1 MIDVFLAVED
11 EGEGGLAFAD
21 FEVAGEDSAV
31 VVVGGLEFDLVAF
44 GIDLDVVVIEL
55 LQFLV
60 GDIESSFE
68 PLLGRGEV
76 CGCEQAQE

>member
-1 MIDVFLAVED
+1 MVYVFFAVED

-21 FEVAGEDSAV
+21 FQVAGEDSAV
-31 VVVGGLEFDLVAF
+31 VVVGGLELDLVAF

-55 LQFLV
+55 LQLLV
-60 GDIESSFE
+60 GDIETALE
-68 PLLGRGEV
+68 PFLRRGEV